1 MEEMFVLYTKLGDFS
16 ISMTYIPFYLA
27 DYLFRMMNAASEEFS
42 CIAVDMGAGSIR
54 VMLAAICG
62 GRLELKEIHRI
73 PNEIQV
79 QEGRDTWDMSHMV
92 REIKKGIAEA
102 IETSEQVP
110 ESVGVD
116 SWGVD
121 YVLIDR
127 HGALVDTPV
136 AYRDKRTEGMQE
148 QWEKLMS
155 NLDTFQRTG
164 INFYVFNTLFQLLSS
179 RGSRVLERTSDILFI
194 PCYINFLLS
203 GARLNELSIAST
215 SQILGVEGAR
225 WDHEILS
232 GLELEEEKLGKVV
245 PSGTR
250 LGRVTIKEAS
260 HIHLENVAVCGHD
273 TACVVAALPVENP
286 NFAFISAGTW
296 CIVGI
301 ESPRPLLSKE
311 ALELGI
317 TNERAYGNSYRPL
330 KNIVGL
336 WLLQGLKKHLSA
348 DISYAQMEDMVRE
361 DSSGKQVIDPDDAE
375 FYNPKDMKEAFDNF
389 FKRSGQPLPGSFSDY
404 IRCAYDSLCFSFR
417 YHIEQLEK
425 LSQRSI
431 EVLHLVGGGS
441 QSDYLCQRI
450 ASICERDVISGPV
463 EGAAMGNAM
472 IQGIAMGKI
481 KDLKEGRDLV
491 KNSCELKK
499 YQAGAKL
506 PLAEQRYSLYLSL
519 KK

>member
-1 MEEMFVLYTKLGDFS
+1 
-16 ISMTYIPFYLA
+16 
-27 DYLFRMMNAASEEFS
+27 MNAANEDFT

-54 VMLAAICG
+54 VMLAAMCG
-62 GRLELKEIHRI
+62 GRLELEEIYRI

-79 QEGRDTWDMSHMV
+79 LEGRDTWDMDHMV
-92 REIKKGIAEA
+92 REIRHGISKA
-102 IETSEQVP
+102 IESSEQLP
-110 ESVGVD
+110 ESIGVD

-121 YVLIDR
+121 YVLIDK

-148 QWEKLMS
+148 QWKKLMS

-179 RGSRVLERTSDILFI
+179 RGSKMLERTSQILFI
-194 PCYINFLLS
+194 PCYINYLLS
-203 GARLNELSIAST
+203 GTKLNEVSIAST
-215 SQILGVEGAR
+215 SQILGVEGAQ
-225 WDHEILS
+225 WDPEILS
-232 GLELEEEKLGKVV
+232 RLELEEGKLGKVV
-245 PSGTR
+245 PSGTK
-250 LGRVTIKEAS
+250 LGRVAIAEAK

-286 NFAFISAGTW
+286 DFAFISAGTW

-317 TNERAYGNSYRPL
+317 TNERTYGNGYRPL

-336 WLLQGLKKHLSA
+336 WLLQGLKKQLSA
-348 DISYAQMEDMVRE
+348 DISYAQIEALVRE
-361 DSSGKQVIDPDDAE
+361 DTSISQIIDPDDAE
-375 FYNPKDMKEAFDNF
+375 FYNPTDMKEAFDNF
-389 FKRSGQPLPGSFSDY
+389 FKRSGQSLPESFSDY
-404 IRCAYDSLCFSFR
+404 VRCAYDSLCFSFR

-425 LSQRSI
+425 LSQKSI

-450 ASICERDVISGPV
+450 ASICEREVISGPV
-463 EGAAMGNAM
+463 EGAAMGNAIM
-472 IQGIAMGKI
+472 QGIAMGKI
-481 KDLKEGRDLV
+481 KDLQEGRDLV
-491 KNSCELKK
+491 KQSCDLKR
-499 YQAGAKL
+499 YLPGAKL

-519 KK
+519 KT